1 MVALVLFFFLIVII
15 QKTPCKLFVYAQ
27 TEVTVAF
34 SFGRYFICILQYE
47 NDARGVSVSE
57 HIIVLILLC

>member
-15 QKTPCKLFVYAQ
+15 RKTPRKLFVYVQ

-47 NDARGVSVSE
+47 NDAWGV
-57 HIIVLILLC
+57 IIVLILLC